1 MRQAVFRPP
10 HLCVSD
16 QQKFRCSHCGEF
28 AARIFDGARARRHA
42 PSALVRMLKD
52 EQEYYV
58 NLEASYTQQEAE
70 SREDDE
76 RAERYWRSVGAYA
89 EFDAKQSENAEYQA
103 LVNAAWQDLSA
114 EE

>member
-1 MRQAVFRPP
+1 
-10 HLCVSD
+10 
-16 QQKFRCSHCGEF
+16 
-28 AARIFDGARARRHA
+28 
-42 PSALVRMLKD
+42 MLKD

-76 RAERYWRSVGAYA
+76 RAEQYWRSVGAYD
-89 EFDAKQSENAEYQA
+89 EFDAKHSENAKYQA
-103 LVNAAWQDLSA
+103 LVNETWQDLPA